1 MALEG
6 RCQRAYLP
14 GLKTDRIGGKNMET
28 VRLTMAQALV
38 RFLENQY
45 ISYDGKEHPFVEGV
59 IMLPGHGNV
68 LGVGQALAQE
78 AHRMQVWQGKNEQGM
93 AHTAMAFAK
102 QNKRKK
108 IIAVTS
114 SVGPGAANMVTAAA
128 TATANNIPILIL
140 PGDVYA
146 CRQPDPVLQQ
156 IEHTYDLSISTNDAF
171 KAVCRYWDRVAR
183 PEQLMS
189 AMISAMRTLTD
200 PANTG
205 AVCIAIPQDV
215 EGEAYDYPVTFF
227 QKRVHKLARRT
238 PDEEVI
244 AEAAAVIKAAKK
256 PLLICGG
263 GVRYSEAHEQFR
275 EFAEATGIPF
285 GETQAGKSA
294 IVYDHYLNLGGIGT
308 TGCSAAN
315 EIAREADVIIGVGT
329 RYTDFT
335 TSSKWLF
342 KETAKFV
349 NINVSEFQALKLEAV
364 PVVADAKKALP
375 ILLKALDG
383 YKAPYK
389 DEVKVAR
396 EKWAKELERLR
407 GIQFSDDYVPEV
419 NDANAESARRFAKDL
434 DATLTQTT
442 VLGAINML
450 IDKDDVAIGSAGSL
464 PGDMQRMWC
473 ARGVDTYNMEYGYSC
488 MGYEIS
494 GALGVK
500 YAIGDRDVYSMCGDG
515 SFVMLHSEL
524 LTAVQERKKIVVC
537 LFNNASFGC
546 INNLQVGHGN
556 NTLCTELRYR
566 GEDGKHSGQFM
577 PVDFAKIAE
586 GYGCKAF
593 TVKTMADLED
603 ALKKTKEIKD
613 VPVLLDIR
621 VLPKS
626 MTEGYSS
633 WWRCGDVQV
642 SENPRNLKAYQDHLD
657 HVKDARKY

>member
-1 MALEG
+1 M
-6 RCQRAYLP
+6 
-14 GLKTDRIGGKNMET
+14 KT

-45 ISYDGKEHPFVEGV
+45 IAYDGQEHPFVEGV

-68 LGVGQALAQE
+68 VGLGQALRQE
-78 AHRMQVWQGKNEQGM
+78 TKRLKVWQGKNEQGM
-93 AHTAMAFAK
+93 AHTAVAFAK
-102 QNKRKK
+102 QMKRKK

-128 TATANNIPILIL
+128 TATANNIPVLIL

-156 IEHTYDLSISTNDAF
+156 IEQVHDLSISTNDAF
-171 KAVCRYWDRVAR
+171 RAVCRYWDRIVR

-189 AMISAMRTLTD
+189 AMISAFRVLTD

-215 EGEAYDYPVTFF
+215 EGEAYDYPESFF
-227 QKRVHKLARRT
+227 RKRVHRLARRV
-238 PDEEVI
+238 PDAEAIE
-244 AEAAAVIKAAKK
+244 EAAAVIKAAKK

-263 GVRYSEAHEQFR
+263 GVRYSEAHKEFQA
-275 EFAEATGIPF
+275 FAEATGIPF

-294 IVYDHYLNLGGIGT
+294 LLYDHPLNLGGIGV

-315 EIAREADVIIGVGT
+315 EIAKEADVIIGVGT

-342 KETAKFV
+342 RDDAKFV
-349 NINVSEFQALKLEAV
+349 NINVSDFQALKLEAV
-364 PVVADAKKALP
+364 PVVADAKRALP
-375 ILLKALDG
+375 LLLDALDG
-383 YKAPYK
+383 YKAPYTT
-389 DEVKVAR
+389 EVTEAR
-396 EKWAKELERLR
+396 DRWFKELDRLQHITY
-407 GIQFSDDYVPEV
+407 GPGYVPEV
-419 NDANAESARRFAKDL
+419 NDANAASADRFAKDL
-434 DATLTQTT
+434 DANLTQTT
-442 VLGAINML
+442 VLGAINFA
-450 IDKDDVAIGSAGSL
+450 IDPNDVAIGSAGSL

-473 ARGVDTYNMEYGYSC
+473 ARGIDTYNMEYGYSC

-500 YAIGDRDVYSMCGDG
+500 YAIGDRDVYAMVGDG
-515 SFVMLHSEL
+515 SFIMLHSEL
-524 LTAVQERKKIVVC
+524 LTAVQEHKKINVC
-537 LFNNASFGC
+537 VFNNASFGC

-556 NTLCTELRYR
+556 QTLCTELRFR
-566 GEDGKHSGQFM
+566 GEDGEHSGKFM

-586 GYGCKAF
+586 GYGCKAYTIH
-593 TVKTMADLED
+593 TVEELLATIKEAKTIEG
-603 ALKKTKEIKD
+603 
-613 VPVLLDIR
+613 VPVVYDIR

-626 MTEGYSS
+626 MTEGYGS
-633 WWRCGDVQV
+633 WWRVGDTEV
-642 SENPRNLKAYQDHLD
+642 SENPKNLEAYADHLA

>member
-1 MALEG
+1 
-6 RCQRAYLP
+6 
-14 GLKTDRIGGKNMET
+14 MET

-68 LGVGQALAQE
+68 LGLGQALAQE
-78 AHRMQVWQGKNEQGM
+78 AHHLKVWQGKNEQGM
-93 AHTAMAFAK
+93 AHTAVAFAK
-102 QNKRKK
+102 QCKRKK

-128 TATANNIPILIL
+128 TATANNIPVLIL

-156 IEHTYDLSISTNDAF
+156 IEQTHDLSVSTNDAF
-171 KAVCRYWDRVAR
+171 RAVCRYWDRIVR

-189 AMISAMRTLTD
+189 AMINAFRTLTD

-205 AVCIAIPQDV
+205 AVCIAMPQDV
-215 EGEAYDYPVTFF
+215 EGEAYDYPVSFF
-227 QKRVHKLARRT
+227 EKRVHRLARRS
-238 PDEEVI
+238 PDAEAIE
-244 AEAAAVIKAAKK
+244 EAAAVIRAAKK

-263 GVRYSEAHEQFR
+263 GVRYSEAHKEFR
-275 EFAEATGIPF
+275 QFAEKTGIPF
-285 GETQAGKSA
+285 GETQAGKGA
-294 IVYDHYLNLGGIGT
+294 VLYDHPLNLGGIGV

-315 EIAREADVIIGVGT
+315 EIAKDADVIIGVGT

-342 KETAKFV
+342 KDTARFV
-349 NINVSEFQALKLEAV
+349 NINVSEFQAMKMDAV

-375 ILLKALDG
+375 VLLKALDG
-383 YKAPYK
+383 YRAPYNGEIEK
-389 DEVKVAR
+389 AR
-396 EKWAKELERLR
+396 DRWFMELDRLR
-407 GIQFSDDYVPEV
+407 GIVFSDSYVPEI
-419 NDANAESARRFAKDL
+419 NDANAQSARRFVDDL
-434 DATLTQTT
+434 QSSLAQTT

-450 IDKDDVAIGSAGSL
+450 MDKDDVAIGSAGSL

-473 ARGVDTYNMEYGYSC
+473 ARSLDSYNMEYGYSC

-500 YAIGDRDVYSMCGDG
+500 YAIGDKHDVYSMVGDG
-515 SFVMLHSEL
+515 SFIMLHSEL
-524 LTAVQERKKIVVC
+524 LTAVQEHKKIIVC
-537 LFNNASFGC
+537 VFNNASFGC

-556 NTLCTELRYR
+556 DTLCTELRFR
-566 GEDGKHSGQFM
+566 GEDGKHSGKFM
-577 PVDFAKIAE
+577 PVDFAKIGEA
-586 GYGCKAF
+586 YGCRSY
-593 TVKTMADLED
+593 VIRTMDD
-603 ALKKTKEIKD
+603 LKKAMSGARRIKD
-613 VPVLLDIR
+613 RPVVFDIR
-621 VLPKS
+621 VMPKS
-626 MTEGYSS
+626 MTDGYGS
-633 WWRCGDVQV
+633 WWRCGDAEA
-642 SENPRNLKAYQDHLD
+642 SENPKNLAAYEDHLE